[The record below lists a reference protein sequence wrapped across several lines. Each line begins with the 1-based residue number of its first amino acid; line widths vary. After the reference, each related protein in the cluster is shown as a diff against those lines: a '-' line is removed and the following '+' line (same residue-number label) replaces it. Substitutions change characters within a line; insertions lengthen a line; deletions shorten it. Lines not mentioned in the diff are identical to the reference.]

1 MIHIYTLR
9 IKKIIEETKDA
20 KSFILENLD
29 KKALDYQSG
38 QFLTLLFE
46 HTNGTEIRRSYSI
59 SSSPASDKELAI
71 TVKKISNGEFSRKL
85 VDHAKVGTIL
95 RSIGASGLF
104 TLPADMQAQRFC
116 FMAAGSGITP
126 IFSIIKTLL
135 YKHPSTSIL
144 LVYSNTNQDSTIFFS
159 QLLAL
164 LKKFPNRLSI
174 EFLFSDSSHIF
185 ESRLTQSVI
194 DILVYKYALYTNHS
208 TFFYLCGP
216 HAYMRMISIKLRA
229 DGIEVER
236 IKKELFV
243 VDKPSFKLQEP
254 PDQEAHEVALILN
267 KKRHI
272 ISVKYPLSILQ
283 SAKKRSIPIPY
294 SCENG
299 QCGACAALCTKGKVW
314 MRYNEV
320 LGDKA
325 LAEGYVLTCT
335 GYPINGP
342 VELNF

>member
-1 MIHIYTLR
+1 VKHIYKLR
-9 IKKIIEETKDA
+9 IKKIVEETEEA

-29 KKALDYQSG
+29 ERALHYQAG

-46 HTNGTEIRRSYSI
+46 HASGTEIRRSYSI
-59 SSSPASDKELAI
+59 SSSPAFDKDLAI
-71 TVKKISNGEFSRKL
+71 TVKKIPNGEFSRKL

-104 TLPADMQAQRFC
+104 TLPDDTSSKRFC

-135 YKHPSTSIL
+135 YQYPSTSIL
-144 LVYSNTNQDSTIFFS
+144 LIYSNTNQGSTIFFTA
-159 QLLAL
+159 LLAL
-164 LKKFPNRLSI
+164 LEKFPNRFTI
-174 EFLFSDSSHIF
+174 EFLFSDSLRIF

-194 DILVYKYALYTNHS
+194 DILVDRYTLYANNS
-208 TFFYLCGP
+208 TLFYLCGP

-229 DGIEVER
+229 DGIEAER

-243 VDKPSFKLQEP
+243 VDKPSFKSQEP
-254 PDQEAHEVALILN
+254 PDQEAHEVKLVLN
-267 KKRHI
+267 NERHVI
-272 ISVKYPLSILQ
+272 KVKYPLSILQ
-283 SAKKRSIPIPY
+283 SAKKQSIPIPY

-314 MRYNEV
+314 MRNNEV

-335 GYPINGP
+335 GYPVDGP
-342 VELNF
+342 VELTF

>member
-1 MIHIYTLR
+1 VIHIYKLR
-9 IKKIIEETKDA
+9 IKKIVEETKEA

-29 KKALDYQSG
+29 ERVLHYQAG

-46 HTNGTEIRRSYSI
+46 HASGTEIRRSYSI
-59 SSSPASDKELAI
+59 SSSPAFDKELTI
-71 TVKKISNGEFSRKL
+71 TVKKIPNGEFSRKL

-104 TLPADMQAQRFC
+104 TLPGDTSSKRFC

-135 YKHPSTSIL
+135 HQYPSTSIL
-144 LVYSNTNQDSTIFFS
+144 LIYSNTNQGSTIFFNP
-159 QLLAL
+159 LLAL
-164 LKKFPNRLSI
+164 LEKFRNRFTI
-174 EFLFSDSSHIF
+174 EFLFSDSPRIF

-194 DILVYKYALYTNHS
+194 DILVERYRLYENNS
-208 TFFYLCGP
+208 TLFYLCGP

-229 DGIEVER
+229 DGIEAER

-254 PDQEAHEVALILN
+254 PDQEAHEVKLVLN
-267 KKRHI
+267 KERYVI
-272 ISVKYPLSILQ
+272 RVKYPLSILQ

-299 QCGACAALCTKGKVW
+299 QCGACAALCTKGKIW

-335 GYPINGP
+335 GYPIDGP
-342 VELNF
+342 VELTF